1 MKMFLLDEIIGRR
14 PASSEKRFLV
24 TLILLFLLLGSPAR
38 AILVG
43 SSTYNTAAPTGSDI
57 ANWSTGWG
65 AVGVTGWDYV
75 GTVNGASGVYLG
87 NNWVLT
93 AAHVG
98 AGNFTL
104 GSTSYAVVGTPQLI
118 GSADLTLFQISTA
131 PNLPSLTIATT
142 APVVFSRN
150 NSGSSVAMI
159 GYGGGNGKTWGV
171 NTVTANNQPISVS
184 VGTPPNQTNYGP
196 TTDFET
202 AYGTTTHGSSSVTNN
217 AQLVLYDSGGG
228 DFVYNSATSN
238 WTLAGINEANNPI
251 SSNPGFY
258 DSYMVQLSSYATQ
271 IDAVIAVPEPS
282 VFALAVFTL
291 FSMLLV
297 RHFKPADRSC
307 NPTVRRTRSAPSSRR
322 SGTSWLG

>member
-1 MKMFLLDEIIGRR
+1 MKRFLLDEIIGRR
-14 PASSEKRFLV
+14 PANSEKRFLV
-24 TLILLFLLLGSPAR
+24 ALILLFLLMGSPAR

-65 AVGVTGWDYV
+65 AIGVTGWDYV

-104 GSTSYAVVGTPQLI
+104 GSTSYAVVGTPQIL
-118 GSADLTLFQISTA
+118 GTADLTLFQISTA
-131 PNLPSLTIATT
+131 PTLPSLTIATT
-142 APVVFSRN
+142 APVVFSRT

-159 GYGGGNGKTWGV
+159 GYGGGHGETWGV
-171 NTVTANNQPISVS
+171 NTVTANNLSIQVTAGS
-184 VGTPPNQTNYGP
+184 PPTTY
-196 TTDFET
+196 TSTDFET

-238 WTLAGINEANNPI
+238 WTLAGINEAANPS

-271 IDAVIAVPEPS
+271 IDAIIAVPEPS
-282 VFALAVFTL
+282 VSALAVFAL
-291 FSMLLV
+291 FSMLII
-297 RHFKPADRSC
+297 RHFRPAGLSC
-307 NPTVRRTRSAPSSRR
+307 NPTVQMTRSAPSSPR
-322 SGTSWLG
+322 SGASWLG